1 MAHSCPACDQVCHCK
16 GDIDDI
22 IFDREPKGGCI
33 HYKSPDCEGNENLD
47 EDYWDEDFDFD
58 EEQDDSQKLIP
69 KDGGLYDSET
79 GITHY
84 P

>member
-1 MAHSCPACDQVCHCK
+1 MAHSCPICYQVCHCK

-22 IFDREPKGGCI
+22 IFDREPKGGCV
-33 HYKSPDCEGNENLD
+33 HYKTDGCDGD
-47 EDYWDEDFDFD
+47 DDRDDDDDYDFD
-58 EEQDDSQKLIP
+58 ETQELKRLP
-69 KDGGLYDSET
+69 DGGLHDEET